1 MRSTLLNTILVQ
13 VSHTTHSINSP
24 GYGRT
29 WLLPLVIGLCVSF
42 MTISAYAEFLV
53 VEDFENLTH
62 GTINGQNEWVATSG
76 SGEVVADSVDNS
88 NQALKVSTES
98 GRLYKSVKVAQ
109 GTRRMLF
116 LRLRYQE
123 HGRFSFGLSHLAAPY
138 EFSDF
143 GPELG
148 MAADTAVNPE
158 NNFRVANG
166 LLSTGIYDELT
177 TLAPGTWYNT
187 WILIDTT
194 SNTYQIWM
202 NSIPGGDARSS
213 DQLKNSVGASLFG
226 FRTGSTKDLLNFYIK
241 TGGGT
246 SPIDGRFY
254 LDDIFLED
262 TGNINL
268 NNPLTK
274 DKSGQPSL
282 SWLLL
287 LLLKT

>member
-1 MRSTLLNTILVQ
+1 MRSPLLNTILDHI
-13 VSHTTHSINSP
+13 SHTTHSITP
-24 GYGRT
+24 PVCRRT
-29 WLLPLVIGLCVSF
+29 WLLPLVVALCANL

-53 VEDFENLTH
+53 VEDFEGLTRS
-62 GTINGQNEWVATSG
+62 TINGQNDWVATSG
-76 SGEVVADSVDNS
+76 SGEVVVDPVDNS

-98 GRLYKSVKVAQ
+98 GRLYKSTNVDQ

-148 MAADTAVNPE
+148 MASDTAGTPE

-194 SNTYQIWM
+194 SNTYQVWM
-202 NSIPGGDARSS
+202 NSIPGGDAQAS
-213 DQLKNSVGASLFG
+213 DQLINSVAENLFG
-226 FRTGSTKDLLNFYIK
+226 FRTGSTIDLLNFYIK

-254 LDDIFLED
+254 IDDIFLED

-274 DKSGQPSL
+274 AKNGHTL

-287 LLLKT
+287 LLLKK